1 MKTKAVIFDFDGTL
15 TRGGEGSCSW
25 ARVWKSLDD
34 EETDNKFYGMFAR
47 GEIDDPTW
55 MRLIEERYKELKMPK
70 SLLDGLA
77 EKIELMPGLEKT
89 LKHFYDNGVKVYVV
103 SGGVK
108 NLIDIKLEPFKK
120 FITRIEGY
128 QFNFKNGIFCGFKE
142 TKDCLDDKHKYV
154 DVIKQENNIVGDDI
168 LFVGNGAAQT
178 RDSRRGKDAERYLRT
193 NAGNAYELQEH
204 IVFFLCCESIKLQG
218 IFAYREIGEQHGLLS
233 LTKLRARHT

>member
-25 ARVWKSLDD
+25 ARVWKALGD

-154 DVIKQENNIVGDDI
+154 DVIKHENNIVGDDI
-168 LFVGNGAAQT
+168 LFVGNGANDQT
-178 RDSRRGKDAERYLRT
+178 VYLSGARTLCINPDDANYKNSKYWNFYIEKCENLFEIT
-193 NAGNAYELQEH
+193 E
-204 IVFFLCCESIKLQG
+204 FLEKCKPLK
-218 IFAYREIGEQHGLLS
+218 EIQ
-233 LTKLRARHT
+233 K